1 MVVMGVLAHRPLQ
14 EVDLAAMPLQLL
26 QQHHLVHV
34 VAGQPVG
41 GGDEHAVQRR
51 CRHRVAQ
58 PVQTRPL
65 QARATVAVV
74 AEDVLLPQ
82 VPPLPDMSRHLRWAG
97 ALTVVQCSHA
107 SACRAVPDAC
117 VHANP
122 LHGPPPASLLGS
134 SASPV
139 HPPHQWPPTP
149 GSPDTRGPSVAAR
162 LEGRTSAGEC
172 AIAVSSLPPW

>member
-1 MVVMGVLAHRPLQ
+1 MWVLAHGPLQ
-14 EVDLAAMPLQLL
+14 EVDLAVMPLQLL

-41 GGDEHAVQRR
+41 GGDEHAIQRR
-51 CRHRVAQ
+51 CRYCVAQ
-58 PVQTRPL
+58 PVQSRPL
-65 QARATVAVV
+65 QARATEAVV

-82 VPPLPDMSRHLRWAG
+82 VPPLPGMRRHMRPQ
-97 ALTVVQCSHA
+97 ALQLLF
-107 SACRAVPDAC
+107 SALGLGLPCRRDAR

-134 SASPV
+134 SASLV
-139 HPPHQWPPTP
+139 RPPHPWPPTP
-149 GSPDTRGPSVAAR
+149 GSPDMRGPSVAAR

-172 AIAVSSLPPW
+172 ATAVSWLPPW